1 MKKRYLLASMMVLAA
16 VSLAGCGGNSA
27 SKASTSVASE
37 ASTNAASNSTET
49 SSVDDAKADTS
60 SKDTTD
66 TTTDEPSDPDADSSA
81 STEASSTADND
92 SADAQAFIGVS
103 FDEFKNTFGQ
113 PTSSSAS
120 DGDNGE
126 KVGTYTYDKFTVTT
140 HTDSDGNE
148 IVDSVE

>member
-37 ASTNAASNSTET
+37 ASTNAASSNTET

-81 STEASSTADND
+81 SMEASSSTDNAA
-92 SADAQAFIGVS
+92 ADAQAYVGVS
-103 FDEFKNTFGQ
+103 FDDFKEAFGQ
-113 PTSSSAS
+113 PASSSAS

-126 KVGTYTYDKFTVTT
+126 KLGTYTYDNFTVTT
-140 HTDSDGNE
+140 HTDADGNE